1 MTSRPTNNRQARRGL
16 RTWIRILLI
25 GVPCLA
31 SAPPLCSQPLIPL
44 SEVPSDLEAE
54 EREQIERLYSSDP
67 VQRAYAAIHLGR
79 IKSRAAFPLLVS
91 MLGDR
96 TSLEWR
102 ELGQPLMERGRGTS
116 VRSEVLKVISQ
127 FDSVQGLLSNCLEH
141 PLADVRRFAAATIT
155 HNRLSHVRGKADI
168 EGLREALYDSDPEV
182 ATAAGRSLIDLDA
195 RHVAPDF
202 VEILETSDNYGLRA
216 VVAEA
221 LGSWRVQAARAGLLA
236 ALEDPAI
243 IVRRNAIKALWVVGS
258 PEDVPALVA
267 ALLRL
272 HRGAAIA
279 TVTPY
284 LTAIATHYTEEH
296 VPLLLDAL
304 EHYES
309 PWRAYQFTRYLFDD
323 PNDKV
328 VGDLLLA
335 GMSGSFLLSHGS
347 AEAIREAV
355 LQNLEN
361 RDPTLVFKA
370 LLRQL
375 QDGPERRRYHAM
387 QALSSFPKGIK
398 AMAQLVGH
406 EDRGNPTPI
415 RKAIADLMDT
425 ELGAF
430 WTEASKVSGPRL
442 GVPLVSFLT
451 DFRTET
457 SVRTL
462 VSFLEH
468 QPETA
473 GRALDALTRMATD
486 AGWKEVP
493 VNHWTWEERLEKT
506 PIW

>member
-1 MTSRPTNNRQARRGL
+1 MPSWPTINRQAHRGL

-25 GVPCLA
+25 GVPCLV
-31 SAPPLCSQPLIPL
+31 SATPLCSQPLIPL

-54 EREQIERLYSSDP
+54 EREQIGRLYSSDP
-67 VQRAYAAIHLGR
+67 VQRAYAAIHLGK
-79 IKSRAAFPLLVS
+79 IESRAAFPLLVS

-102 ELGQPLMERGRGTS
+102 EPGQPLMERGRGTS

-127 FDSVQGLLSNCLEH
+127 FDSVQRLLSNCLEH

-155 HNRLSHVRGKADI
+155 HNRLSHVRGKADT
-168 EGLREALYDSDPEV
+168 EGLREALYDPDPEV
-182 ATAAGRSLIDLDA
+182 ATAAGRSLIDLGA

-202 VEILETSDNYGLRA
+202 VEILETSDNYALRA
-216 VVAEA
+216 EVAEA
-221 LGSWRVQAARAGLLA
+221 LGSWRVQAARAGLVA

-243 IVRRNAIKALWVVGS
+243 IVRRNAIQALWVVGS
-258 PEDVPALVA
+258 PEDVPALVS

-272 HRGAAIA
+272 DRRA
-279 TVTPY
+279 TY
-284 LTAIATHYTEEH
+284 LTAIATHYREEH

-309 PWRAYQFTRYLFDD
+309 PWRAYQFTRALFDD

-328 VGDLLLA
+328 EADLLLS
-335 GMSGSFLLSHGS
+335 GMSGSFLPAHGN

-375 QDGPERRRYHAM
+375 KEGPERRRYHAV
-387 QALSSFPKGIK
+387 QALSSFPKGIQ

-415 RKAIADLMDT
+415 RKAIADLMDS

-430 WTEASKVSGPRL
+430 WAEASKVSGPRL
-442 GVPLVSFLT
+442 GVPLVSFLA

-473 GRALDALTRMATD
+473 GRALDALTRLATD
-486 AGWKEVP
+486 SGWKEVP
-493 VNHWTWEERLEKT
+493 VNHWTWEERLEQT
-506 PIW
+506 PLW